1 MKDLQTASWDNSNIY
16 KNFSDP
22 QIARDIE
29 TIEERTKTLQSKS
42 ALYNNLV
49 TQLENGITNELYNE
63 MELTKQLTRLY
74 LDTDVIFYSLAYYAS
89 MANSVNALDYE
100 AKAQL
105 DKVSMLSNEF
115 MKAIKP
121 LQLCV
126 QRSPA
131 DFFMAFLDDS
141 RTKELTFK
149 LTQSRKQLDHLLS
162 VNEEVLLTGFS
173 LDGLNAWGKLYNDIS
188 GSMKVNI
195 DGKMMG
201 LATAKNLASNPDRA
215 VREKAYRAINES
227 WKQNEISACAILN
240 SINGWRN
247 ENFKVRSTKKELHY
261 LDQTCLAANIT
272 RDTLQA
278 LMDTTYDKRDVGQES
293 LRLMAKTL
301 KLDQLGPW
309 DVMAPMPSTTSA
321 SSKISYPEAI
331 EIIKKAF
338 AEVHP
343 SMSDF
348 AQMMMDKKWIDC
360 ADSENRAQGAYCSG
374 FPSVREPRVFMTYDG
389 SMGNVI
395 TLAHE
400 IGHAYHSWVMRDI
413 PLNETYYP
421 MTLAETASIFAET
434 LVRDYLLKTSG
445 SNEEK
450 KMILWQELESAQSLM
465 INIPSRFEFEKRFVE
480 LRKTKNVTVPETKE
494 LMVAS
499 QKYWYEDTLSEQDEM
514 FWASKLHFSM
524 AGRSFYNYPYLFG
537 YLFSLGIYA
546 KKDSLGSD
554 FHSRYV
560 NLLRDTGRMSAED
573 LVLKHFNEDITKK
586 DFWLKSIRIVENSV
600 QKFKNL

>member
-16 KNFSDP
+16 KNFQDP
-22 QIARDIE
+22 QIARDLE
-29 TIEERTKTLQSKS
+29 TIEERTKVFQSKS

-49 TQLENGITNELYNE
+49 TQLENNITTDLYNE

-74 LDTDVIFYSLAYYAS
+74 LDTDVVFYNLAIYAS
-89 MANSVNALDYE
+89 MANSVNALNYE

-105 DKVSMLSNEF
+105 DKVMMLSNEF

-131 DFFMAFLDDS
+131 DFFMAFLDDE

-149 LTQSRKQLDHLLS
+149 LTQSRKQLENLLS

-173 LDGLNAWGKLYNDIS
+173 MDGLNAWGKLYSDIS
-188 GSMKVNI
+188 GSMKVEI
-195 DGKMMG
+195 DGKVLG
-201 LATAKNLASNPDRA
+201 LATAKNLASHEDRTT
-215 VREKAYRAINES
+215 REKAYRAVNKS
-227 WKQNEISACAILN
+227 WQQQEISACAILN

-261 LDQTCLAANIT
+261 LDQTCLSASIT
-272 RDTLQA
+272 RETLQA
-278 LMDTTYDKRDVGQES
+278 LMSTTYDKRSVGQES
-293 LRLMAKTL
+293 LNLMAKEL
-301 KLDQLGPW
+301 KIDRLGPW
-309 DVMAPMPSTTSA
+309 DVMAPMPSTTTVP
-321 SSKISYPEAI
+321 SKISYPEAI
-331 EIIKKAF
+331 GILKAAF
-338 AEVHP
+338 AEVHQD
-343 SMSDF
+343 MADF
-348 AQMMMDKKWIDC
+348 AQMMVDKNWIDC

-374 FPSVREPRVFMTYDG
+374 FPGVREPRVFMTYDG
-389 SMGNVI
+389 SMGNVL

-413 PLNETYYP
+413 PLTETSYP

-434 LVRDYLLKTSG
+434 LVRDYLLKISK

-465 INIPSRFEFEKRFVE
+465 INIPARFEFEQRFVE
-480 LRKTKNVTVPETKE
+480 LRKTKNVTVPETKD

-499 QKYWYEDTLSEQDEM
+499 QKYWYEETLSEYDEM

-546 KKDSLGSD
+546 KKDSLGAD
-554 FHSRYV
+554 FHSKYV
-560 NLLRDTGRMSAED
+560 ELLRDTGRMTAED
-573 LVLKHFNEDITKK
+573 LILKHFNEDITKK

-600 QKFKNL
+600 EKFKKL

>member
-1 MKDLQTASWDNSNIY
+1 K
-16 KNFSDP
+16 
-22 QIARDIE
+22 
-29 TIEERTKTLQSKS
+29 
-42 ALYNNLV
+42 
-49 TQLENGITNELYNE
+49 ELH
-63 MELTKQLTRLY
+63 RLY
-74 LDTDVIFYSLAYYAS
+74 LDTDVVFYKLGSYAM

-100 AKAQL
+100 AKAL
-105 DKVSMLSNEF
+105 SDKVNKLSNDF
-115 MKAIKP
+115 MKAVKP
-121 LQLCV
+121 MQLCV
-126 QRSPA
+126 QRSPV
-131 DFFMAFLDDS
+131 DFFNAFVDDP

-149 LTQSRKQLDHLLS
+149 LTNMRKQLDHLLS

-173 LDGLNAWGKLYNDIS
+173 LDGLNSWGKLYNDIS
-188 GSMKVNI
+188 GSMKVMI
-195 DGKMMG
+195 DGKSIG
-201 LATAKNLASNPDRA
+201 LATAKNLYSNDDRTL
-215 VREKAYRAINES
+215 REKAYRAVNES
-227 WKQNEISACAILN
+227 WKQQEISACAILN

-278 LMDTTYDKRDVGQES
+278 LMSTTYDKRAVGHES
-293 LRLMAKTL
+293 LNLMAKEL
-301 KLDQLGPW
+301 KINQLGPW
-309 DVMAPMPSTTSA
+309 DVMAPMPSSTAT
-321 SSKISYPEAI
+321 SKISYPEAI
-331 EIIKKAF
+331 QIIKEAF

-343 SMSDF
+343 DMAEF
-348 AQMMMDKKWIDC
+348 AQMMMDKKWIDS

-374 FPSVREPRVFMTYDG
+374 FANVREPRVFMTYDG

-400 IGHAYHSWVMRDI
+400 IGHAYHSWVMRDL
-413 PLNETYYP
+413 PLCETFYP

-434 LVRDYLLKTSG
+434 LVRDYLLKTSK

-450 KMILWQELESAQSLM
+450 KLILWQELESAQSLM
-465 INIPSRFEFEKRFVE
+465 INIPARFEFEKRFIE

-499 QKYWYEDTLSEQDEM
+499 QKYWYEETLSEYDEM

-524 AGRSFYNYPYLFG
+524 SGRSFYNYPYLFG

-546 KKDSLGSD
+546 KKDSLGAD

-560 NLLRDTGRMSAED
+560 ELLRDTGRMNAEE
-573 LVLKHFNEDITKK
+573 LIQKHFNEDITKK
-586 DFWLKSIRIVENSV
+586 DFWLKSIRIVEDSV
-600 QKFKNL
+600 KKFKTL